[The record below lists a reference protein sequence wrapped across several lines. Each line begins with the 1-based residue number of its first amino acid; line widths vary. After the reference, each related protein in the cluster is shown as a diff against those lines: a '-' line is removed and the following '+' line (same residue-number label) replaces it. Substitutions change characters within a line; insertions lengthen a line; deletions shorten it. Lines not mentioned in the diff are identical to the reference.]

1 MKIIKK
7 NKLINY
13 LSMKIYII
21 TIHCIHN
28 FGSIF
33 QSYGLVKYLRDQ
45 GYDANLVDYRPAY
58 YSKGR
63 SVIRRVISI
72 ATHPFSY
79 LQQSHKYQ
87 SFINKYIPKTKKV
100 YHNLQELYKLGEEDA
115 VFVAGG
121 DQLWNSFHMCGRDD
135 SYKLTFVKNRKKI
148 AYGTSMGRNS
158 FSEDE
163 LKIVAEKIA
172 DFTSIGLREQST
184 VTMLQPFTPTNVYHA
199 VDPVILLSKQHYMQF
214 VGNKRLIK
222 EPYMLVYLAN
232 KSIILSQLVKKV
244 SLTRNL
250 KIAHVCG
257 VRKKC
262 DYDYFLKST
271 GPEDLLNLIYYADF
285 VVSASFHAT
294 LFSLLFNKQFYAL
307 LPEAGTNTR
316 IEDLLSFY
324 SLSNRIIKSVEDIQ
338 TIDVNEDLDF
348 SEVNSKMINFVNV
361 SKAELNKV
369 LQ

>member
-1 MKIIKK
+1 
-7 NKLINY
+7 
-13 LSMKIYII
+13 MKIYII

-28 FGSIF
+28 FGSVF
-33 QSYGLVKYLRDQ
+33 QSYALVEYLRQ
-45 GYDANLVDYRPAY
+45 KGHDAILIDYRPSY
-58 YSKGR
+58 YKKGR
-63 SVIRRVISI
+63 NVIKKFVALIL
-72 ATHPFSY
+72 HPFSY
-79 LQQSHKYQ
+79 CKQSHKYQ
-87 SFINKYIPKTKKV
+87 SFIEKHIPKT
-100 YHNLQELYKLGEEDA
+100 NQLYYDLHDLYSIGKEEA
-115 VFVAGG
+115 VFVTGG

-158 FSEDE
+158 FSKEE

-172 DFTSIGLREQST
+172 DFASIGLREQST
-184 VTMLQPFTPTNVYHA
+184 VDMLKPFTPINVYHT
-199 VDPVILLSKQHYMQF
+199 VDPVLLLDKQHYMQF
-214 VGNKRLIK
+214 IGDKRLIK

-232 KSIILSQLVKKV
+232 NSVILSRIVEKV
-244 SLTRNL
+244 SRTRGL
-250 KIAHVCG
+250 KIAHSCG

-262 DYDYFLKST
+262 KCDYFLKST

-294 LFSLLFNKQFYAL
+294 LFSLLFNKQFYTL

-338 TIDVNEDLDF
+338 TIDVNENLDF